1 MLIREACSVALYC
14 QRCGKIHVQDIPCF
28 SVSPQDVLRCDSCG
42 HEQAILQRLPGG
54 LFALTVGCVGCGTE
68 NRVIYSLKAL
78 RRLQLEKLYCRREHF
93 ELGYLGRR
101 RRIEELLAFNQ
112 AEFEA
117 LHPNDGIN
125 FIEKQRVLLEALNRV
140 HEMAALGAI
149 ACPCG
154 NETISAYIRG
164 NSIVLECGCCGSSYV
179 LRAEEDGDLAR
190 LGRGFDI
197 GLIAPGRARSRT

>member
-1 MLIREACSVALYC
+1 MVIREACSVAFYC
-14 QRCGKIHVQDIPCF
+14 QRCGRIHVQDIPCF
-28 SVSPQDVLRCDSCG
+28 PAWSGNVLRCDSCG
-42 HEQAILQRLPGG
+42 HAQAVLERQPGG
-54 LFALTVGCVGCGTE
+54 VIAITIGCVGCGTE
-68 NRVIYSLKAL
+68 NRVAYPMKAL
-78 RRLQLEKLYCRREHF
+78 LRLQLEKIYCRREHF

-125 FIEKQRVLLEALNRV
+125 FIEKQRVLLEALNRI
-140 HEMAALGAI
+140 HEMASRGAI

-154 NETISAYIRG
+154 SEEISADIRG
-164 NSIVLECGCCGSSYV
+164 NSIVLECGRCGSSYV
-179 LRAEEDGDLAR
+179 LRAEKDGDLAR

-197 GLIAPGRARSRT
+197 GLIAPGRARGRT

>member
-1 MLIREACSVALYC
+1 MVIRELGSVALYC
-14 QRCGKIHVQDIPCF
+14 QRCGRIHVWDIPCF
-28 SVSPQDVLRCDSCG
+28 PAQTRSVLRCEGCG
-42 HEQAILQRLPGG
+42 HEQAVLERLPGG
-54 LFALTVGCVGCGTE
+54 ILAIHISCVGCGTE
-68 NRVIYSLKAL
+68 NRVTYPLKAL
-78 RRLQLEKLYCRREHF
+78 PRLQLEKIYCRREHF

-125 FIEKQRVLLEALNRV
+125 FIEKQLVLLEALNRI
-140 HEMAALGAI
+140 HEMAARGAI
-149 ACPCG
+149 VCPCG
-154 NETISAYIRG
+154 SEEISAVIRG

-179 LRAEEDGDLAR
+179 LRAEEGGDLAR

-197 GLIAPGRARSRT
+197 GLIAPDRAREHT